1 MDKWRQYRNS
11 QLDMREAAAISKC
24 EAGDY
29 QAGIPVLEDALITA
43 RMPLPVPGYR
53 WPGKS
58 YSPSRAIADDGWPAA
73 GPAIPSARRPK
84 RRFQFAKNSGAW
96 REGLFCLGDA
106 VDADRVVAAGLGMC
120 RLCGRAPP

>member
-29 QAGIPVLEDALITA
+29 QAGISVLEDALITA

-58 YSPSRAIADDGWPAA
+58 YSPS
-73 GPAIPSARRPK
+73 
-84 RRFQFAKNSGAW
+84 
-96 REGLFCLGDA
+96 
-106 VDADRVVAAGLGMC
+106 
-120 RLCGRAPP
+120 